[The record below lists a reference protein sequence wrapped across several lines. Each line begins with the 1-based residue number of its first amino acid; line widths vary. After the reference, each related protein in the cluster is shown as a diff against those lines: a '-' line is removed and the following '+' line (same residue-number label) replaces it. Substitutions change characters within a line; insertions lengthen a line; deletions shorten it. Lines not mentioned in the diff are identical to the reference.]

1 MVTGLEGAMTTAMA
15 GRGQGLK
22 AKAEIPATVAR
33 PAANP
38 RSGLKPTP
46 SVTAAAIPIAD
57 TIIAEIFGGDDT
69 REKFIPVTPQALMDR
84 LSRPEAWSRGEAADV
99 KRLFAYI
106 AQWRQQSYGARLL
119 ELARLYEPFNPDS
132 DLLVTRKY
140 SESERLQLE
149 SRLVAGVCSLM
160 KQANYTRIDPS
171 QIDIILTKDSHYGLD
186 LHVDLDAFDE
196 LEIYYRG
203 AVTRKGERRAPRKL
217 YLRKEEFDI
226 PIFQRLAILFKLKPE
241 AKRIEEVSR
250 KFGLTR
256 EAAERRV
263 RKMRGLVS
271 DQIKPEFV
279 YVKLF
284 KNIPRADLE
293 MVFPNTKIRFR
304 LFDKIKLGVT
314 ASGGLGMGVAGT
326 LSKLAVA
333 TNPIALAGA
342 VAGLGGI
349 AVRQAVNFANQRNKY
364 MVKMAQNLYS
374 HALADN
380 RGVMTLLAERAAE
393 EDIKEEV
400 LLYSLLAKER
410 VRRDD
415 LKSADQAIERYLANT
430 FGLETNFDVEDALER
445 LMRDGLVQETAD
457 GLLQALPPAEA
468 AARIDKL
475 WDGYLD
481 QLVDPLPN
489 AGHEFESTN
498 PADLS

>member
-1 MVTGLEGAMTTAMA
+1 MTTAMA
-15 GRGQGLK
+15 GRIEGLG
-22 AKAEIPATVAR
+22 AKAPVAAAITHPAR
-33 PAANP
+33 PARTQTNP
-38 RSGLKPTP
+38 IP
-46 SVTAAAIPIAD
+46 SVTAAAVPLSDAIV
-57 TIIAEIFGGDDT
+57 AEIFGAEEA

-84 LSRPEAWSRGEAADV
+84 LSQPQAWPRGETANV
-99 KRLFAYI
+99 KRLFTYMAH
-106 AQWRQQSYGARLL
+106 WRQQSYGARLL
-119 ELARLYEPFNPDS
+119 ELARLYEPFSPDS

-140 SESERLQLE
+140 SEQERLQLE
-149 SRLVAGVCSLM
+149 SGLVTGVCSLM
-160 KQANYTRIDPS
+160 QQANYTRIDPT

-196 LEIYYRG
+196 LEIYCRG
-203 AVTRKGERRAPRKL
+203 AVTRKGSRRAPRKL

-241 AKRIEEVSR
+241 AKRVEEIALR
-250 KFGLTR
+250 HGLTR

-271 DQIKPEFV
+271 DQIKPEFI

-284 KNIPRADLE
+284 KNIPRSDLE

-342 VAGLGGI
+342 LAGLGGI

-393 EDIKEEV
+393 EDIKEEI

-410 VRRDD
+410 VRRVD
-415 LKSADQAIERYLANT
+415 LKSADEAIERYLAKT
-430 FGLETNFDVEDALER
+430 FGLDTNFDVEDALDR
-445 LMRDGLVQETAD
+445 LMRDGLVQENAE
-457 GLLQALPPAEA
+457 GQLVALPPAEA
-468 AARIDKL
+468 AARIDIL
-475 WDGYLD
+475 WDQYLD
-481 QLVDPLPN
+481 QLAEPLPS
-489 AGHEFESTN
+489 AGYEYEGAS
-498 PADLS
+498 PAELS

>member
-1 MVTGLEGAMTTAMA
+1 MTTAMA
-15 GRGQGLK
+15 GRVQGLG
-22 AKAEIPATVAR
+22 AKSSDPAKPTR
-33 PAANP
+33 PAVPSPNP
-38 RSGLKPTP
+38 TKSPTAGRA
-46 SVTAAAIPIAD
+46 TAVPLAD
-57 TIIAEIFGGDDT
+57 SIVAEIFGGDDT
-69 REKFIPVTPQALMDR
+69 RDKFIPVTPQALMDR
-84 LSRPEAWSRGEAADV
+84 LSRPEAWPRGETADV

-106 AQWRQQSYGARLL
+106 AHWRQQSYGARLL
-119 ELARLYEPFNPDS
+119 ELARLYEPFSPDS
-132 DLLVTRKY
+132 DLLITRKY
-140 SESERLQLE
+140 SEPERLQME
-149 SRLVAGVCSLM
+149 TRLVAGVCSLM
-160 KQANYTRIDPS
+160 KQANYTRIDSS

-186 LHVDLDAFDE
+186 LHVDLEAFDE

-203 AVTRKGERRAPRKL
+203 AVIRKGSRRVPRKL

-241 AKRIEEVSR
+241 AKRVEEVAL
-250 KFGLTR
+250 KHGLTR

-293 MVFPNTKIRFR
+293 MVFPNTKIKFR

-314 ASGGLGMGVAGT
+314 ASGGLGMGVAAT
-326 LSKLAVA
+326 LSKIAVA

-342 VAGLGGI
+342 LAGLGGI
-349 AVRQAVNFANQRNKY
+349 AVRQGVNFANQRNKY

-393 EDIKEEV
+393 EDIKEEI

-410 VRRDD
+410 VLRDH
-415 LKSADQAIERYLANT
+415 LYSADQAIERYLAKT
-430 FGLETNFDVEDALER
+430 FGIETNFDVEDALER
-445 LMRDGLVQETAD
+445 LMHDGLVEETAD
-457 GLLQALPPAEA
+457 GHFRALPPAEA
-468 AARIDKL
+468 AARIDML
-475 WDGYLD
+475 WDSYLD
-481 QLVDPLPN
+481 KLVDPLPS
-489 AGHEFESTN
+489 AGYEYEGVN
-498 PADLS
+498 PAELS